1 MERGKDDTE
10 EDDHSEKKPID
21 FDLIN
26 KINRMTKNEGSNLAR
41 MQELKSVHHEAERVA
56 TDSSKS
62 KADTVKQIEDAK
74 SPNQEKVIGKKSDDS
89 WKGILK
95 SLEETIHEESA
106 TTRNMIPRNK
116 AKRSNSKRKNP
127 VKSKYTRCNFL

>member
-1 MERGKDDTE
+1 
-10 EDDHSEKKPID
+10 
-21 FDLIN
+21 
-26 KINRMTKNEGSNLAR
+26 MTKNEGSNLAR
-41 MQELKSVHHEAERVA
+41 MQELKSVHHEAKRVA

-62 KADTVKQIEDAK
+62 KAVTVKQIEGIDAK
-74 SPNQEKVIGKKSDDS
+74 VPTQEKVIGKKSDDS

-127 VKSKYTRCNFL
+127 VKSKYTRCIFFFRLCFKALFLLESYQS